1 MYIHEWYFSLQN
13 HANTSYYR
21 LTSREKDVVEYHA
34 KIYSIT
40 YIALLLETKS
50 REIQNHPILD
60 WPQHQRFALVNQFH
74 ELFFPPKKGFSMS
87 ANFAFVNCRGY
98 DLQKSLTASKLPLR
112 WLKSKRIKNLYLKK
126 NPWYFFQMVQELHW
140 PYHGLTMAVAIWMLV
155 DKRLLET

>member
-1 MYIHEWYFSLQN
+1 MCIHEWYFSLQN
-13 HANTSYYR
+13 HANISYYR

-74 ELFFPPKKGFSMS
+74 ELFALSKKKKKERKIFQCQQILLLLIVEVTTS
-87 ANFAFVNCRGY
+87 
-98 DLQKSLTASKLPLR
+98 KS
-112 WLKSKRIKNLYLKK
+112 
-126 NPWYFFQMVQELHW
+126 
-140 PYHGLTMAVAIWMLV
+140 
-155 DKRLLET
+155 D

>member
-1 MYIHEWYFSLQN
+1 MCIHEWYFSLQN
-13 HANTSYYR
+13 HANISYYR

-74 ELFFPPKKGFSMS
+74 ELFALSKKKKKKERLF
-87 ANFAFVNCRGY
+87 NV
-98 DLQKSLTASKLPLR
+98 SK
-112 WLKSKRIKNLYLKK
+112 
-126 NPWYFFQMVQELHW
+126 FCFC
-140 PYHGLTMAVAIWMLV
+140 
-155 DKRLLET
+155 

>member
-1 MYIHEWYFSLQN
+1 MCIHEWYFSLQN
-13 HANTSYYR
+13 HANISYYR

-74 ELFFPPKKGFSMS
+74 ELFALSQKKKTFQCQQILLLLIVEVTTS
-87 ANFAFVNCRGY
+87 
-98 DLQKSLTASKLPLR
+98 KS
-112 WLKSKRIKNLYLKK
+112 
-126 NPWYFFQMVQELHW
+126 
-140 PYHGLTMAVAIWMLV
+140 
-155 DKRLLET
+155 D